1 MSPRPPF
8 TGPGGKP
15 PAPSTAGAEV
25 QSFAPTTTFLTLPTP
40 PGVTSPAPAFGA
52 GVGFTDAVVEV
63 QQRVAAR
70 LSSDGA
76 RYANLSADA
85 KRLRTQ
91 TLVYEELESWVA
103 HRAQVGLSILTDSD
117 EDDLVAAVLA
127 ALGGLG
133 PLEPLLH
140 RTDIEDIF
148 FNGTHPTMLR
158 LAGGEMVEG
167 PPLAGSDAQLTQ
179 LLQSMAASPLDDS
192 AGREFSVSR
201 PLLQL
206 RMKSVGLLGARMSA
220 AMDVTPHPAG
230 TIRVHRHVET
240 SLPQLKDMGMIDEA
254 LRVFLTAVV
263 LVGGKI
269 MVSGATGVG
278 KTVLLRAL
286 CRAIPLDKMIVT
298 VEDDRELGL
307 HVVPA
312 RGPDGQ
318 VQYQSDGS
326 VRLLR
331 PPSLVRTYEARPA
344 NSEGRGRI
352 TMGDL
357 NRQALRDSPD
367 VLIVGETRGDDVVF
381 FLDAASNGIAGVM
394 GTIHSVSARGVFD
407 RLVQM
412 VRMANPPLPGDFAL
426 MASTALD
433 VIVHVKRDRFHGRFV
448 TEVVQVVTG
457 QLGEQG
463 YPVTE
468 QLFHARPDGRAVPV
482 GRKPT
487 PELAD
492 RLSEVGFDLA
502 WLNPGTSTWDEH
514 ERWRA

>member
-8 TGPGGKP
+8 AGPGGETP
-15 PAPSTAGAEV
+15 PPRAAWAEV
-25 QSFAPTTTFLTLPTP
+25 QASAPVSPFLTSPALTN
-40 PGVTSPAPAFGA
+40 PAPAFGA
-52 GVGFTDAVVEV
+52 GLGFTDAVVEV

-70 LSSDGA
+70 LSADGA

-91 TLVYEELESWVA
+91 SLVYEELESWVA

-148 FNGTHPTMLR
+148 FNGTYPTMLR
-158 LAGGEMVEG
+158 LANGEMVEG
-167 PPLAGSDAQLTQ
+167 PPLASSDAQLSQ

-240 SLPQLKDMGMIDEA
+240 SLPQLKDLGMIDEA

-263 LVGGKI
+263 LAGGKI

-278 KTVLLRAL
+278 IDEPSDDLVDA
-286 CRAIPLDKMIVT
+286 CR
-298 VEDDRELGL
+298 
-307 HVVPA
+307 
-312 RGPDGQ
+312 RGPTQRPGLGHQ
-318 VQYQSDGS
+318 TSPHGVPGRE
-326 VRLLR
+326 VRICQRGGVAGLLCPRQRRSRMPCTLKR
-331 PPSLVRTYEARPA
+331 PG
-344 NSEGRGRI
+344 GR
-352 TMGDL
+352 
-357 NRQALRDSPD
+357 
-367 VLIVGETRGDDVVF
+367 
-381 FLDAASNGIAGVM
+381 
-394 GTIHSVSARGVFD
+394 H
-407 RLVQM
+407 VQM
-412 VRMANPPLPGDFAL
+412 LSCCTAYRAQMLPMAP
-426 MASTALD
+426 
-433 VIVHVKRDRFHGRFV
+433 
-448 TEVVQVVTG
+448 
-457 QLGEQG
+457 
-463 YPVTE
+463 
-468 QLFHARPDGRAVPV
+468 
-482 GRKPT
+482 
-487 PELAD
+487 
-492 RLSEVGFDLA
+492 
-502 WLNPGTSTWDEH
+502 
-514 ERWRA
+514 

>member
-1 MSPRPPF
+1 MTPRPLF
-8 TGPGGKP
+8 TDRDGESSTVPP
-15 PAPSTAGAEV
+15 TAPLAAVAPLLSTPNPAPT
-25 QSFAPTTTFLTLPTP
+25 
-40 PGVTSPAPAFGA
+40 FGA
-52 GVGFTDAVVEV
+52 RVGFTDAVVEV
-63 QQRVAAR
+63 QRRVAAR
-70 LSSDGA
+70 LAADGA
-76 RYANLSADA
+76 RYANLPADA

-91 TLVYEELESWVA
+91 SLVFEELVSWVG
-103 HRAQVGLSILTDSD
+103 HRAQVGLSILSDAD
-117 EDDLVAAVLA
+117 EDQLVAAVLA

-133 PLEPLLH
+133 PLEPLLL
-140 RTDIEDIF
+140 RTDVEDIF
-148 FNGTHPTMLR
+148 FNGIYPTMLR
-158 LAGGEMVEG
+158 LATGEMVEG
-167 PPLAGSDAQLTQ
+167 PPLASSDAQLSQ

-240 SLPQLKDMGMIDEA
+240 SLPQLRAMGMIDEA
-254 LRVFLTAVV
+254 LLVFLTAVV
-263 LVGGKI
+263 LAGGKI

-278 KTVLLRAL
+278 KTVLLRGL

-318 VQYQSDGS
+318 VQHHPDGS
-326 VRLLR
+326 IRLLR

-367 VLIVGETRGDDVVF
+367 ILVVGETRGDDVVW

-433 VIVHVKRDRFHGRFV
+433 VIVHVKRDRFHHRFV

-457 QLGEQG
+457 QLGEPDG
-463 YPVTE
+463 YPRTE
-468 QLFHARPDGRAVPV
+468 QLFRARPDGRAVPFH
-482 GRKPT
+482 KPT

-492 RLSEVGFDLA
+492 RLTEVGFDLA
-502 WLNPGTSTWDEH
+502 WLNPGTDTWDHDEQD
-514 ERWRA
+514 RS